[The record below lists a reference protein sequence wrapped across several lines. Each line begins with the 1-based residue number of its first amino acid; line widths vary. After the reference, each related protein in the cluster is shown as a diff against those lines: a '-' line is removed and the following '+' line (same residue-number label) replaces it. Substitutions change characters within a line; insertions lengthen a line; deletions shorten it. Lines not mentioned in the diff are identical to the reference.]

1 MSRFRPRR
9 PSAAVLIAAVALFV
23 SLGGTGYAAFSLPK
37 NSVGTKQLRNN
48 AVTTK
53 KLKNGAVTAS
63 KIKNGAV
70 TASKIKNGAVT
81 ASKINTSGL
90 TVPTANNAA
99 TLGGLGPSDYTTASN
114 YTQSSTAQA
123 ITATV
128 ATIGSPIQITT
139 TGTRRVI
146 ASAAVH
152 ATNGVAGTGVYLVCH
167 ITIDGT
173 SGVNDTDYA
182 SPAGGFAIVDASVS
196 PLASAVVG
204 AGTHTVT
211 VLCDAVGGATPHATV
226 VDDALATWAVSG

>member
-1 MSRFRPRR
+1 MSRSLLKR
-9 PSAAVLIAAVALFV
+9 PSPALIVSLIALVAA
-23 SLGGTGYAAFSLPK
+23 LGGTAYAAFSLPK
-37 NSVGTKQLRNN
+37 NSVGTKQLKNN

-53 KLKNGAVTAS
+53 KVKDGAVTTS

-70 TASKIKNGAVT
+70 TGSKLNF
-81 ASKINTSGL
+81 SGV
-90 TVPTANNAA
+90 TVPNATNATNAA
-99 TLGGLGPSDYTTASN
+99 SLGGLGSSEYKTASN
-114 YTQSSTAQA
+114 YTQSSTAKP
-123 ITATV
+123 ITGTV

-139 TGTRRVI
+139 EGTRRVI

-152 ATNGVAGTGVYLVCH
+152 ATNGVVATGVYLVCH

-182 SPAGGFAIVDASVS
+182 SPAGGFTIVDAAVS

-211 VLCDAVGGATPHATV
+211 LLCGAAGGGTPQATV
-226 VDDALATWAVSG
+226 VDDALAAWAVAG